1 MPAKNV
7 LKLYIENGYYHIYN
21 RGVEKRIIFVD
32 AQDYKVFLNYLKV
45 YLQPQEQSTKV
56 VSIDNTSF
64 KAIERPL
71 KNFHQEVELLAYCLM
86 PNHFHLLI
94 KQKGHRSIEFFMRA
108 LGTKYS
114 GYFNKKHQRVGPLFQ
129 GPYKAALIEND
140 EYLLHLSRYI
150 HLNPYKDSPLPLAN
164 IHSSYPDYLEKRQTP
179 WLNTQP
185 VLSFFQTAKKTKL
198 KAISS
203 YQNFVEDYHRDSKQ
217 LLGELAL
224 D

>member
-21 RGVEKRIIFVD
+21 RGVEKRTIFVD
-32 AQDYKVFLNYLKV
+32 TQDYKIFLNYLKV
-45 YLQPQEQSTKV
+45 YLQPQEKSMKV
-56 VSIDNTSF
+56 VSIGNTSF
-64 KAIERPL
+64 KAVERSL
-71 KNFHQEVELLAYCLM
+71 KNFHQEVALLAYCLM
-86 PNHFHLLI
+86 PNHFHLLV
-94 KQKGHRSIEFFMRA
+94 KQKAPRSIESFMRA

-150 HLNPYKDSPLPLAN
+150 HLNPYKDSPLASTN
-164 IHSSYPDYLEKRQTP
+164 MYSSYPDYLEKRQTS

-185 VLSFFQTAKKTKL
+185 ILSFFQSTKKTSL
-198 KAISS
+198 KGISS
-203 YQNFVEDYHRDSKQ
+203 YQNFVEDYHRESKQ